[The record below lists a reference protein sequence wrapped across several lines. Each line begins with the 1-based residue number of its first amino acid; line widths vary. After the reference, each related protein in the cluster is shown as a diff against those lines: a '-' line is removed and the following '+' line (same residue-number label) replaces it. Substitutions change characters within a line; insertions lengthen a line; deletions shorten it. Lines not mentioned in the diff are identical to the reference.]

1 MESDGWGQLFLRGW
15 SGLLGKV
22 TARKSEVRELNSCV
36 NASVL
41 MKEVSLCF
49 SQTFR

>member
-1 MESDGWGQLFLRGW
+1 MERDGWSQLLLRGW

-22 TARKSEVRELNSCV
+22 TACKSEVRELSSCV

-49 SQTFR
+49 TGSYR